1 MNRFSR
7 RTLQL
12 GLASLLA
19 STPLIGHAGDGGYVG
34 IEGGFNWESPQD
46 IRHDTN
52 VIDRIHF
59 DKGWEAGAIAGYSFT
74 SGWRPEFELDHRR
87 NPLDHD
93 FFGKSGGIEN
103 ADSAMA
109 NLWYDFKSP
118 SGLFSVI
125 HPYLGGGAGGVR
137 SYYHTPHLDGMIT
150 DTDYATEF
158 GYQAGAGVGFDLSKD
173 WTMSL
178 DYRHLWT
185 NRGHFPSPIGP
196 VDQRYLSQSAMLS
209 VRYSF
214 PATPA
219 PVVAMAPP
227 PPPPPPPPAE
237 PAPAPPPPP
246 VAAEPLPCNAPAGFQ
261 VDANCHI
268 IEQTVVV
275 RAVDF
280 EFNSVRLTAPAQE
293 TLDQVATALAAQP
306 ELQVEIQGHTDSI
319 GADDYNLKLSQRRA
333 DAVKS
338 YLISKGANGTTLT
351 ARGYGKSQPLASN
364 STKEGRAQN
373 RRVAFEITN
382 PPPHVKVEVKDATPA
397 STEAAEA
404 PGEHADKAPQ

>member
-7 RTLQL
+7 RTLHL

-59 DKGWEAGAIAGYSFT
+59 DKGWAAGVVGGYSFAN
-74 SGWRPEFELDHRR
+74 GFRPELELDHRR
-87 NPLDHD
+87 NALDHD
-93 FFGKSGGIEN
+93 VFGKSGGIDN
-103 ADSAMA
+103 ADSVLA

-118 SGLFSVI
+118 NGLFSVV
-125 HPYLGGGAGGVR
+125 HPYLGVGAGGVR

-158 GYQAGAGVGFDLSKD
+158 GYQAGAGVGFDLTKRL
-173 WTMSL
+173 TLSL

-185 NRGHFPSPIGP
+185 NRGRFPSAIGMI
-196 VDQRYLSQSAMLS
+196 DQRYLAQTAMLG

-227 PPPPPPPPAE
+227 PPPPPPAEPA

-246 VAAEPLPCNAPAGFQ
+246 
-261 VDANCHI
+261 
-268 IEQTVVV
+268 
-275 RAVDF
+275 
-280 EFNSVRLTAPAQE
+280 
-293 TLDQVATALAAQP
+293 LAA
-306 ELQVEIQGHTDSI
+306 
-319 GADDYNLKLSQRRA
+319 
-333 DAVKS
+333 
-338 YLISKGANGTTLT
+338 
-351 ARGYGKSQPLASN
+351 
-364 STKEGRAQN
+364 
-373 RRVAFEITN
+373 
-382 PPPHVKVEVKDATPA
+382 
-397 STEAAEA
+397 
-404 PGEHADKAPQ
+404 